1 MIKKLLNPFD
11 YIAGGKSL
19 LLGIAVIIA
28 TSFAG
33 YLTNTHFPDIISVK
47 TGLEVKLHFVFAQ
60 NGINWL
66 SLSLSLSL
74 LLYIA
79 SLIFS
84 RSSVRAAD
92 IYCCYSVFFK
102 INKPAGR
109 IYYVEIF

>member
-66 SLSLSLSL
+66 SLSLL
-74 LLYIA
+74 LHIA